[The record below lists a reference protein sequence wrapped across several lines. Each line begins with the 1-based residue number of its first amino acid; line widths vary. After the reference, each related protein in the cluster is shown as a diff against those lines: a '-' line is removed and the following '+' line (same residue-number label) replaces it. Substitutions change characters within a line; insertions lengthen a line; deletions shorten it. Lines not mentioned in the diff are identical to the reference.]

1 MKHIIIVFFLFTCQ
15 QGFTQDEHLKYNKQT
30 TILTYKDSSVEYQS
44 AVANNLITNRDYL
57 TYILWNNR
65 VYGADYPEVLLEN
78 IQGYT
83 LANNYY
89 YSDTLIHLYLK
100 SNNPIEFILNNSGW
114 IVKDYMLN
122 PKFID
127 YPVLGLSKQQTLKY
141 CKWLSDRYNEYTL
154 IKNKELK
161 FNMFQINEDC
171 FISESFEAN
180 QFEGLVSYRYKE
192 HYSWTD
198 NLLLSSFRLPTNF
211 EFKKIKQNEIIIQ
224 EQKSIKFLK
233 PWQDAL
239 FKVDS
244 KGMEIITIDLAKNL
258 HPYIPFSDTLI
269 NFDSLNIKEIKISE
283 KHNNYLNAYLEMGYD
298 HKPDSLFRNEY
309 GYYYDKDSLG
319 FMNFLVIGLNE
330 NGIPIQI
337 EADGFNRV
345 LPKKKSQGELKVFRY
360 AVTLKHIR

>member
-1 MKHIIIVFFLFTCQ
+1 MKQIIIVFFLITCK
-15 QGFTQDEHLKYNKQT
+15 QGFTQDEHLKYDKQT

-65 VYGADYPEVLLEN
+65 VYGFDYPEVLLEN

-83 LANNYY
+83 LADNY
-89 YSDTLIHLYLK
+89 YSDTLIQLYFK
-100 SNNPIEFILNNSGW
+100 SNNRIEFILNNSGW
-114 IVKDYMLN
+114 LVKDYMLN

-141 CKWLSDRYNEYTL
+141 CKWLSDRYNEYSL

-171 FISESFEAN
+171 FVSESFEAN
-180 QFEGLVSYRYKE
+180 QFEGLVRKHIE
-192 HYSWTD
+192 HSWTD

-224 EQKSIKFLK
+224 EQNSIKFLK
-233 PWQDAL
+233 LWQDAL
-239 FKVDS
+239 FKIDS
-244 KGMEIITIDLAKNL
+244 KGMEIITIDHAKNS
-258 HPYIPFSDTLI
+258 HPYIPFFDTLI
-269 NFDSLNIKEIKISE
+269 NFESLNIKEIKISE
-283 KHNNYLNAYLEMGYD
+283 KHNNYLNAFTEIGYD
-298 HKPDSLFRNEY
+298 HKPDSLFRDEY

-319 FMNFLVIGLNE
+319 FMCFLVIGLNE

-345 LPKKKSQGELKVFRY
+345 LLKKKSIGELKVFRY
-360 AVTLKHIR
+360 AVTLKHIK

>member
-1 MKHIIIVFFLFTCQ
+1 MKPTIIILFLFNFYT
-15 QGFTQDEHLKYNKQT
+15 GFTQNNFLKYDKQT
-30 TILTYKDSSVEYQS
+30 TIITYKDSSVEYQS
-44 AVANNLITNRDYL
+44 AVSNNLITNRDYL

-65 VYGADYPEVLLEN
+65 VYGSDYPEVLLEN

-83 LANNYY
+83 FTNNY
-89 YSDTLIHLYLK
+89 YSDTLIHVY
-100 SNNPIEFILNNSGW
+100 SNNPIEFIMNNSGW

-161 FNMFQINEDC
+161 INMFQINEDC

-180 QFEGLVSYRYKE
+180 QFEGLVRE
-192 HYSWTD
+192 HIEHSWTD
-198 NLLLSSFRLPTNF
+198 NLLLSSFRLPTIF

-233 PWQDAL
+233 IWQDAL
-239 FKVDS
+239 FKIDS

-269 NFDSLNIKEIKISE
+269 NFESLNIKEIKISE

-298 HKPDSLFRNEY
+298 YKPDSLFRNEY

-319 FMNFLVIGLNE
+319 FMNFLVIGLNK

-345 LPKKKSQGELKVFRY
+345 LLKKKSLGELKVFRY
-360 AVTLKHIR
+360 AVTFKHIN